1 MGRRNIEKH
10 NINFEGAATM
20 FGGVTL
26 SRIAGREDYGE
37 VRDISIGRVAVD
49 TDVSYLA
56 TRDGNNRQAQLGAL
70 IAGGKGLR

>member
-1 MGRRNIEKH
+1 MVHVRMGRRNIEKH
-10 NINFEGAATM
+10 NVNFEGAATM

-49 TDVSYLA
+49 TDVSSTQPA
-56 TRDGNNRQAQLGAL
+56 TVTT
-70 IAGGKGLR
+70 GKLS